1 MENNHRH
8 SDVSLKTKIETNK
21 KKLRAHATQDFYSK
35 FKTGRNYHSNS
46 NNKKQK
52 VFTFFAD

>member
-35 FKTGRNYHSNS
+35 FKTGRNYHSNW

-52 VFTFFAD
+52 VFTF